1 VAAELGSLK
10 RKDCAM
16 PRGNNNHTARK
27 TERNAKGSERQEI
40 DDEQLLE
47 VMHADCHRGFN
58 VEGCGQVAK
67 APRYE

>member
-1 VAAELGSLK
+1 
-10 RKDCAM
+10 M